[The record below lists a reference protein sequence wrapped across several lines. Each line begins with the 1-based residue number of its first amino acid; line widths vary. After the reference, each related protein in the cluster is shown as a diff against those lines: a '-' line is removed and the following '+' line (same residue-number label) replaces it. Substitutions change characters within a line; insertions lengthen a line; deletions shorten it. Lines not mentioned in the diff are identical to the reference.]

1 VKGREINRV
10 FIALSM
16 RITHTKMF
24 AALSLAAT
32 GLLLAGGVA
41 FAAGPGG
48 FWGGDAGRLPWT
60 NGNGSAHPAGI
71 FGTVTAVNGTTLTIE
86 SPNRGFGPRSENAAT
101 NAPTSTSY
109 TVDAANASVMKDGA
123 SSTIA
128 NVNTGDKVLARGT
141 VSGTTV
147 TANAIYDGVLGPNV
161 NPGGPMRRAFED
173 GTSTWD
179 HWNGSSTWSSRPTGT
194 ALALLQGNGDPIV
207 GGTVT
212 AVNNGM
218 FTITN
223 AGKVTYSIDAE
234 QATVVKG
241 NATSSY
247 AAIAV
252 NDRVIVQGAV
262 NGTSV
267 TASSVIDQGPLPGSA
282 NGTSTSSTGPAA
294 GVGGFFRGIGLFFR
308 HLFGFF

>member
-1 VKGREINRV
+1 
-10 FIALSM
+10 M
-16 RITHTKMF
+16 RITHTRTL
-24 AALSLAAT
+24 AALSFVAA

-41 FAAGPGG
+41 FAASGSSGP
-48 FWGGDAGRLPWT
+48 WGGEAWHRPWA
-60 NGNGSAHPAGI
+60 NGNDATHPAQI

-101 NAPTSTSY
+101 AAPTSTSY
-109 TVDAANASVMKDGA
+109 TVNAANASVVKGGA

-128 NVNTGDKVLARGT
+128 SVNVGDKVLARGT
-141 VSGTTV
+141 ISGTTV
-147 TANAIYDGVLGPNV
+147 TATAIYDGVLGPNM
-161 NPGGPMRRAFED
+161 NPGGPMWRANDE

-179 HWNGSSTWSSRPTGT
+179 RWNGSSTWPSRPTGT
-194 ALALLQGNGDPIV
+194 ALALLQGNGEPIV

-234 QATVVKG
+234 QATVVKD

-252 NDRVIVQGAV
+252 NDRVIVQGTV

-267 TASSVIDQGPLPGSA
+267 TASSVIDQGPVPSA
-282 NGTSTSSTGPAA
+282 ATATSTFTRGPM
-294 GVGGFFRGIGLFFR
+294 GGIGGFFGGIGLFFR